1 MIVALLAEKGGTGKT
16 TFATNLAGMR
26 AMRGRRVLLID
37 ADRQG
42 SSHFWAQAQPHAEL
56 PLQRIESEALHGEA
70 LGRRLRNP
78 GTRYDD
84 IIVDTGAGDS
94 IEMESALEEA
104 DCAVAPLQPS
114 GVDVATMGL
123 VDGRVAQ
130 ARELNPGLRAWAL
143 LNRAPTNPLNR
154 DESEARDALSA
165 CTALEVAPIRVCDR
179 VAFGRALTAGKT
191 VMDHRPVSQKARDE
205 MAGVY
210 ELVFGE
216 PFETGRV

>member
-16 TFATNLAGMR
+16 TLATNLAGMR

-42 SSHFWAQAQPHAEL
+42 SSHFWAQSGMSL
-56 PLQRIESEALHGEA
+56 PRVDSDALHGEA

-94 IEMESALEEA
+94 TEMEDALVAA
-104 DCAVAPLQPS
+104 DCAIAPLQPS

-123 VDGRVAQ
+123 VDGRVTQ
-130 ARELNPGLRAWAL
+130 ARERNPGLRAFAL
-143 LNRAPTNPLNR
+143 LNRAPTNPRNR
-154 DESEARDALSA
+154 DESEARNALSA
-165 CTALEVAPIRVCDR
+165 CAALEVAGIMVCDR
-179 VAFGRALTAGKT
+179 VAFARALTAGQT
-191 VMDHRPVSQKARDE
+191 VMDHRPVSRKARDE
-205 MAGVY
+205 MEAVY

>member
-16 TFATNLAGMR
+16 TLATNLAGMR
-26 AMRGRRVLLID
+26 AMRSRRVLLVD

-42 SSHFWAQAQPHAEL
+42 SSHFWAEAQVSL
-56 PLQRIESEALHGEA
+56 PLMRVESEVIHGEA
-70 LGRRLRNP
+70 LGRRLRNL

-84 IIVDTGAGDS
+84 IIVDTGAGDG
-94 IEMESALEEA
+94 IEMASSLASA
-104 DCAVAPLQPS
+104 DCAIAPLQPS

-130 ARELNPGLRAWAL
+130 AREYNPGLRTLAL
-143 LNRAPTNPLNR
+143 LNRAPTNPRNR
-154 DESEARDALSA
+154 DESEARNALAA
-165 CTALEVAPIRVCDR
+165 CTALEVAPTRVCDR
-179 VAFGRALTAGKT
+179 VAFARALTAGQT
-191 VMDHRPVSQKARDE
+191 MMDHRPVSQKARDE
-205 MAGVY
+205 MAAVY

>member
-1 MIVALLAEKGGTGKT
+1 
-16 TFATNLAGMR
+16 
-26 AMRGRRVLLID
+26 
-37 ADRQG
+37 
-42 SSHFWAQAQPHAEL
+42 
-56 PLQRIESEALHGEA
+56 
-70 LGRRLRNP
+70 
-78 GTRYDD
+78 
-84 IIVDTGAGDS
+84 
-94 IEMESALEEA
+94 MESALEEA

>member
-16 TFATNLAGMR
+16 TLATNLAGMR
-26 AMRGRRVLLID
+26 AMRGHRVLLID

-42 SSHFWAQAQPHAEL
+42 SSHFWAQAHVGL
-56 PLQRIESEALHGEA
+56 PLLRVDSEALHGEA

-78 GTRYDD
+78 VTRYDD

-94 IEMESALEEA
+94 IEMESALDA
-104 DCAVAPLQPS
+104 AGCAIAPLQPS

-130 ARELNPGLRAWAL
+130 ARERNPLLRAWAL
-143 LNRAPTNPLNR
+143 FNRAPTNPRNR
-154 DESEARDALSA
+154 DESEARNALST
-165 CTALEVAPIRVCDR
+165 CTALEVAGIRVCDR
-179 VAFGRALTAGKT
+179 VAYARALTAGQT
-191 VMDHRPVSQKARDE
+191 VMDYRPVSQKARDE
-205 MAGVY
+205 MAAVY
-210 ELVFGE
+210 EMVFGE

>member
-16 TFATNLAGMR
+16 TLATNLAGMR
-26 AMRGRRVLLID
+26 ALRSHRVLLID

-42 SSHFWAQAQPHAEL
+42 SSHFWAQAQAGL
-56 PLQRIESEALHGEA
+56 PLQRVDSEALHGEA

-94 IEMESALEEA
+94 IEMESSLESA

-130 ARELNPGLRAWAL
+130 ARARNPRLRAWAL

-154 DESEARDALSA
+154 DETEARNALSA
-165 CTALEVAPIRVCDR
+165 CAALEVASIRVCDR